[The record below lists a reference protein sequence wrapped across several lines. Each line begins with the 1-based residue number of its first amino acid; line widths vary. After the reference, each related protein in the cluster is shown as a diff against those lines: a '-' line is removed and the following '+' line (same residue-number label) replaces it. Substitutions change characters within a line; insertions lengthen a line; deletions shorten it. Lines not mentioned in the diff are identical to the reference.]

1 MKITTNLRKMRTTL
15 DGTAQYTLPIV
26 DILDYTGTYFMNPLV
41 GERIELQ
48 FENEI
53 HCVETGK
60 KIKKTFGEGMSY
72 EAFMTSP
79 SASPSIVRPELSRI
93 HEGIALRDAAWE
105 EEHHNKPHFV
115 YLSRTSD
122 IKVGVTRTGNVPSRW
137 IDQGA
142 SEAIILA
149 ETPYRQLAGL
159 IEVALKD
166 HFSDKTNWQSMLCNL
181 QDETIN
187 LENEKWHIH
196 EILPSDLSS
205 YWSEDDS
212 IHSFNYPVEIYPT
225 KVTSLTFDKT
235 PEINGMLNGIK
246 GQYLLFE
253 GGQVL
258 NIRRHTS
265 YQIEFDEIS

>member
-1 MKITTNLRKMRTTL
+1 
-15 DGTAQYTLPIV
+15 
-26 DILDYTGTYFMNPLV
+26 
-41 GERIELQ
+41 
-48 FENEI
+48 
-53 HCVETGK
+53 
-60 KIKKTFGEGMSY
+60 
-72 EAFMTSP
+72 
-79 SASPSIVRPELSRI
+79 
-93 HEGIALRDAAWE
+93 
-105 EEHHNKPHFV
+105 
-115 YLSRTSD
+115 
-122 IKVGVTRTGNVPSRW
+122 VPTRW

-142 SEAIILA
+142 NKAIILA
-149 ETPYRQLAGL
+149 EVPNRYLAGK

-235 PEINGMLNGIK
+235 PEINGMLKGIK

>member
-1 MKITTNLRKMRTTL
+1 MKLLLTKMKTQMGSEI
-15 DGTAQYTLPIV
+15 DYFFECPEK
-26 DILDYTGTYFMNPLV
+26 DILVNTYIGKQISLKWN
-41 GERIELQ
+41 GRIDCSKCL
-48 FENEI
+48 
-53 HCVETGK
+53 
-60 KIKKTFGEGMSY
+60 KKTDKSFGQGFCYSCFISAPE
-72 EAFMTSP
+72 
-79 SASPSIVRPELSRI
+79 ASPCILHPELCEA
-93 HEGIALRDAAWE
+93 HLGKGRDIE
-105 EEHHNKPHFV
+105 YELKYHNQPHIV
-115 YLSRTSD
+115 YLAATD
-122 IKVGVTRTGNVPSRW
+122 IVKVGVTKISQVPTRW

-142 SEAIILA
+142 NKAIILA
-149 ETPYRQLAGL
+149 EVPNRYLAGK

-166 HFSDKTNWQSMLCNL
+166 HFSDKTNWQSMLCNF

-196 EILPSDLSS
+196 EILPSDLSC

-212 IHSFNYPVEIYPT
+212 IHTFNYPVEIYPT

-235 PEINGMLNGIK
+235 PEINGMLKGIK

-253 GGQVL
+253 DGQVL